1 MTDAAVVSAAP
12 AVSVCICTH
21 ARPGYA
27 RQCLDG
33 LAAQT
38 VTPETFETI
47 VVDSF
52 SPPAEAALLARIVAA
67 HSGVRL
73 LVMDRPGV
81 SAARNAAAAAARAPY
96 VAFIDDDAIP
106 AADWIAA
113 ILRAIAEASP
123 PPAVIGGRILPRWEA
138 PLPAWWPPDLRGVL
152 SIIEHEGRGE
162 YRTQALPAALEP
174 YAANMIVRT
183 ATLLAVGGFREA
195 VGRYGGALL
204 SDEEVQLA
212 WTLQDA
218 GYPVLYDSRIVVHH
232 QIQAARL
239 NPAWLLSRL
248 YWQGASTVVTRRLL
262 GAPASVWREAARRL
276 AVFLLFA
283 PVAFVPPGS
292 IAFLAL
298 RWRLAYAKGFLRAAF
313 GWRASAAASRIASG
327 AAR

>member
-1 MTDAAVVSAAP
+1 VSGPP
-12 AVSVCICTH
+12 AVTVCICTH

-27 RQCLDG
+27 RQCLEG

-52 SPPAEAALLARIVAA
+52 SPPTQAAALARIVAA
-67 HSGVRL
+67 HPGVRL
-73 LVMDRPGV
+73 LVMNRPGV
-81 SAARNAAAAAARAPY
+81 SAARNAAAAAARAAY

-106 AADWIAA
+106 AADWIAS
-113 ILRAIAEASP
+113 IVRSLAETVP

-162 YRTQALPAALEP
+162 YRTKALPATLEP
-174 YAANMIVRT
+174 YAANMIVH
-183 ATLLAVGGFREA
+183 APTLLAAGGFREA

-218 GYPVLYDSRIVVHH
+218 GHTALYDSRIVVHH
-232 QIQAARL
+232 QIQATRL

-262 GAPASVWREAARRL
+262 GASASVWREAARRL

-283 PVAFVPPGS
+283 PVALVPPGS
-292 IAFLAL
+292 AALLAL
-298 RWRLAYAKGFLRAAF
+298 RWRLAYARGFLRAAF
-313 GWRASAAASRIASG
+313 GWRAADAASRLAVLG
-327 AAR
+327 AQ